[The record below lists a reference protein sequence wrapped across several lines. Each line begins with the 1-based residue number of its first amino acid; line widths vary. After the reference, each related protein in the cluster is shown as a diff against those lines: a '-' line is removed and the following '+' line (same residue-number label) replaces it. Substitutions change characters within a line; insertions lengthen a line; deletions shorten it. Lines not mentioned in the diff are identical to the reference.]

1 MDNYQEIIASL
12 KQRFPEGTVTHR
24 KDKKGV
30 YIPNQVYTDRLESA
44 TGSEWDKE
52 IKELDI
58 NVPHRFVKAIVQI
71 RIGSYVRDGYGV
83 SIMHGDPAADP
94 KIIRTAVDQ
103 AVNEAF
109 IDAIDTYEMG
119 WQDLAPYKLEDWAG
133 NPALAHL
140 LQNGPPTGAEAGA
153 APIQSFAVSNHKCL
167 KCKKNLS
174 SAEWELLGRIP
185 NLNRESMVYCF
196 EDIPAHLKRKL
207 PGNVLADFEEVRRKR
222 QYNNP

>member
-12 KQRFPEGTVTHR
+12 KQRFPEGTVKHR

-30 YIPNQVYTDRLESA
+30 YIPNQVYTDRLETA
-44 TGSEWDKE
+44 TKSEWDKE

-58 NVPHRFVKAIVQI
+58 CVPHRYVKAIVQI
-71 RIGSYVRDGYGV
+71 RIGEHVRDGYGL
-83 SIMHGDPAADP
+83 SIMNGDPSEMP
-94 KIIRTAVDQ
+94 NLIRSAVDQ

-109 IDAIDTYEMG
+109 IDAIDSYEMG
-119 WQDLAPYKLEDWAG
+119 WKDLAPYKLEDWAG

-140 LQNGPPTGAEAGA
+140 LHSGPPSSAEDGA
-153 APIQSFAVSNHKCL
+153 APMQSFAVSNHRCL
-167 KCKKNLS
+167 KCKENLS
-174 SAEWELLGRIP
+174 NAEWELLGKIP

-207 PGNVLADFEEVRRKR
+207 PEQVLIDFEKKR
-222 QYNNP
+222 NRE

>member
-30 YIPNQVYTDRLESA
+30 YIPNQVYTDRIETA

-52 IKELDI
+52 IKQLDI
-58 NVPHRFVKAIVQI
+58 SVPHRYVKAIVQI
-71 RIGSYVRDGYGV
+71 RIGPYTRDGYGV
-83 SIMHGDPAADP
+83 SIMNGDPAAEP
-94 KIIRTAVDQ
+94 KLIRTAVDQ

-119 WQDLAPYKLEDWAG
+119 WKDLAPYKLEDWAG

-140 LQNGPPTGAEAGA
+140 QQSGPPAGVEDGA

-167 KCKKNLS
+167 KCKENLTN
-174 SAEWELLGRIP
+174 AEWELLGRIP
-185 NLNRESMVYCF
+185 NLNRESLVYCF
-196 EDIPAHLKRKL
+196 EHILAHLKRKL
-207 PGNVLADFEEVRRKR
+207 PEPVLTDFEEKR
-222 QYNNP
+222 NS